1 MGQMAIRTIFDA
13 FIAVLKITAA
23 FIAPE
28 IQRAIAKQT
37 IEVVVI
43 WHLMAG
49 EIFTFMIAEK
59 SVAILH
65 IGSITFLL

>member
-13 FIAVLKITAA
+13 FILAVFKITAT

-28 IQRAIAKQT
+28 IQRAIAKQA
-37 IEVVVI
+37 IEVIVF
-43 WHLMAG
+43 WHLVAG
-49 EIFTFMIAEK
+49 EIFTYTIAEK

-65 IGSITFLL
+65 V